1 METSLLS
8 NFHICFSPL
17 FSSAAMLLTAM
28 SLFLLS
34 RKKSNGEVL
43 FIDGERGEGVVLVC
57 EEANFSLYGD
67 HVEAGCLL
75 LKTDGRGGGGE
86 KDGDSV
92 VFAGRIAAGSS
103 IIGGFVES
111 IAYDEVDHLA
121 EGLWDCCFGSVSKW
135 NCVEI

>member
-1 METSLLS
+1 M
-8 NFHICFSPL
+8 F
-17 FSSAAMLLTAM
+17 LTAM

-43 FIDGERGEGVVLVC
+43 FIVGDRGEGVGLVC
-57 EEANFSLYGD
+57 EAANFSLYGD
-67 HVEAGCLL
+67 RVEAGCLL

-103 IIGGFVES
+103 IIGAFVES
-111 IAYDEVDHLA
+111 IAHDEVDHLA
-121 EGLWDCCFGSVSKW
+121 EGLCDCCFGSVSKW